1 MLTNT
6 CQQYT
11 SCLLPLRLARD
22 SPHFRGLL
30 CPPRPLSP
38 SRFRSVFEERASE
51 FPFCISCT
59 HWGQTILKTFRPV
72 VSGDSE
78 LNLLNHAKAVLWV
91 WTDGLLLR
99 HSTRKQLQPPW
110 TRGDSG
116 WICNGGRATVP
127 RPTPVKPCKLRT
139 GRETSASSLTS
150 LQVTTESGMEAT
162 I

>member
-1 MLTNT
+1 MGIHIMLAQHIVYMLTNT

-11 SCLLPLRLARD
+11 SCLLPLRRARD

-38 SRFRSVFEERASE
+38 SRFRSVFEERASK

-78 LNLLNHAKAVLWV
+78 LNLLNHAKAVSSLLGVDGRVTTPAFHAKAAAAAVDTRRLWV
-91 WTDGLLLR
+91 AFVMVAGQLFLG
-99 HSTRKQLQPPW
+99 TR
-110 TRGDSG
+110 R
-116 WICNGGRATVP
+116 
-127 RPTPVKPCKLRT
+127 
-139 GRETSASSLTS
+139 
-150 LQVTTESGMEAT
+150 
-162 I
+162 